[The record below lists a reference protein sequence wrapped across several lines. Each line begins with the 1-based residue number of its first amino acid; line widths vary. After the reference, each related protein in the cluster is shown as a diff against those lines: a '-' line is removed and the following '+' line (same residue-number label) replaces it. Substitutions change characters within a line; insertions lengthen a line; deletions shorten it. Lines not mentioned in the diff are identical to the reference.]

1 MARGKRVTRMFR
13 SEGSMTS
20 VRAYI
25 ERAPE
30 AISGNGGH
38 ATTLRVARTLFN
50 GFGLSRDKVLEGLR
64 LYNARLSHKW
74 SDRELAHKADSAVC
88 AMYDKPRGWML
99 NRRQSCEVRRISIRV
114 PQFTCQ
120 RHKVA
125 KKYTLATDA
134 TDITHT

>member
-1 MARGKRVTRMFR
+1 MRRQ
-13 SEGSMTS
+13 
-20 VRAYI
+20 
-25 ERAPE
+25 
-30 AISGNGGH
+30 
-38 ATTLRVARTLFN
+38 RVARTLFN